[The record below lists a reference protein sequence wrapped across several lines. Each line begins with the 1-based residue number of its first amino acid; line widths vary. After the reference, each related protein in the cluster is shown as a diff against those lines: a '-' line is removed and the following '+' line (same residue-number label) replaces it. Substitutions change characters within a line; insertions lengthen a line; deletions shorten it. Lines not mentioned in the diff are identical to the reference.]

1 MFCAQVA
8 AIPRGRHYR
17 LRRRRGRA
25 RCDDSCA
32 AALDGVCSDGSNLWR
47 SPQSQE
53 QVRVLCDLGTDC
65 TDCAGAGARAGAA
78 GLHRLAAASAA
89 SLNASNTL
97 LLQERSV
104 EVFAAWTRT
113 QPAFLMPYTTG
124 RADFDVSAHMERHR
138 AVEPLYNVYWRRLTE
153 ACCADNGLV
162 IDVGANFGYYSL
174 YAASLGCRVI
184 AWEPVP
190 VFRAFLRIGVAL
202 NNLSHRVEVRESVV
216 SDVAAQPVEMR
227 VPDRGI
233 WGTASVGGLNV
244 DPAVKSNTYTVH
256 STTEVVDDVVHEQ
269 PCALKLDVEGYE
281 PKVVAGMRRL
291 LREAPPKAVLTEYSP
306 GVAERARRLVD
317 LREFAHSLEAF
328 ASAGYKMYHLRGVTK
343 SGALKGNWSL
353 LQLPPLDEIT
363 AATLAA
369 ERKNADNAAQDS
381 RSGHEYSVPW
391 DVHPRSLRAEF
402 AHNTDLLLALDRS
415 AIATAREVGIDA
427 ASDRFGLGGGDCHD
441 TIRDGNPAEVIGRLC
456 IDRNRTIAE
465 AVAKAELPRPLTR
478 QQRSRHQQVSRQA
491 RGWRLTGSP
500 GQRGREMV
508 RLADFEGGDMR
519 RSGRRSLSQLNLLS
533 ELKVGQVLEG

>member
-1 MFCAQVA
+1 MRLLLCAGAVVICFAQVA

-32 AALDGVCSDGSNLWR
+32 AALDGVCSDGSSLWR

-256 STTEVVDDVVHEQ
+256 STTE
-269 PCALKLDVEGYE
+269 
-281 PKVVAGMRRL
+281 
-291 LREAPPKAVLTEYSP
+291 
-306 GVAERARRLVD
+306 
-317 LREFAHSLEAF
+317 AH
-328 ASAGYKMYHLRGVTK
+328 
-343 SGALKGNWSL
+343 
-353 LQLPPLDEIT
+353 
-363 AATLAA
+363 
-369 ERKNADNAAQDS
+369 
-381 RSGHEYSVPW
+381 
-391 DVHPRSLRAEF
+391 HP
-402 AHNTDLLLALDRS
+402 
-415 AIATAREVGIDA
+415 A
-427 ASDRFGLGGGDCHD
+427 ASRPQPGHATPRCG
-441 TIRDGNPAEVIGRLC
+441 
-456 IDRNRTIAE
+456 
-465 AVAKAELPRPLTR
+465 PRPLTPPHAPAPPR
-478 QQRSRHQQVSRQA
+478 PARWSTTSCTSSRA
-491 RGWRLTGSP
+491 R
-500 GQRGREMV
+500 
-508 RLADFEGGDMR
+508 
-519 RSGRRSLSQLNLLS
+519 
-533 ELKVGQVLEG
+533 